1 MMTKALSTAATTVL
15 DPGDGVEQAAREA
28 LARVPISQPPGLFG
42 RVLAWVGR
50 RMAGRPMDVA
60 FAMSHQR
67 RVLWTVASFERGVAR
82 WRAADARLK
91 HLAELAAA
99 AKVGCSWCVDYGY
112 HLALGAGL
120 DEATLRDIGR
130 WRESDR
136 LTALDKQVIEYAEAM
151 TATPPEVT
159 DEMVAALRAE
169 IGDAALVEVTMMVA
183 VENQRSRFNDALGL
197 VAQGYTAACRVPG
210 R

>member
-1 MMTKALSTAATTVL
+1 MTSHVSAVL
-15 DPGDGVEQAAREA
+15 DPGEGIEQTAREA

-42 RVLAWVGR
+42 RILAWAGR
-50 RMAGRPMDVA
+50 RMGGQPMDVA
-60 FAMSHQR
+60 FALSHQR
-67 RVLWTVASFERGVAR
+67 RLLWTMASFERGVAR
-82 WRAADARLK
+82 WHAADARLK

-99 AKVGCSWCVDYGY
+99 AQVGCSWCVDYGY
-112 HLALGAGL
+112 HLALNAGL

-136 LTALDKQVIEYAEAM
+136 LTALDKQVIEYAEAV
-151 TATPPEVT
+151 TATPPTTT
-159 DEMVAALRAE
+159 DEMVAALRE
-169 IGDAALVEVTMMVA
+169 RIGDAALVELTMMVA